1 MLIRK
6 SSTKELKNP
15 LVSCSANV
23 SGSQYSFSSV
33 EIFFGENKQTLIKT
47 SIVLNLMQKCSV
59 KYVIYVPDFIIY
71 ISGYTKF
78 KTRERPDLKNFKDEV
93 YQYGIL

>member
-1 MLIRK
+1 
-6 SSTKELKNP
+6 
-15 LVSCSANV
+15 
-23 SGSQYSFSSV
+23 
-33 EIFFGENKQTLIKT
+33 
-47 SIVLNLMQKCSV
+47 MQKCSV